1 MTNDSVESWFK
12 QARAQAAQGNIVVV
26 GRDGKNLLLPSIR
39 TTSVLPEMAAA
50 IEQII
55 PSTTKRNV
63 AVIGDTSWS
72 ASRDPSLQA
81 ASRAIPFWGM
91 LMGFA
96 SIGHAVW
103 IFYGSA
109 DLLCAGCCDADVL
122 IVDSA
127 SLVTL
132 PNDWQ
137 AEAARV
143 MRNSQ
148 ILVHDRASYRL
159 LLYTVPSQRT
169 SPP

>member
-1 MTNDSVESWFK
+1 MANDSVESWFE
-12 QARAQAAQGNIVVV
+12 QARAQAAHGNIVVV
-26 GRDGKNLLLPSIR
+26 RRDGKNLLLPLVG
-39 TTSVLPEMAAA
+39 TASVRPETVAA
-50 IEQII
+50 IEEMI

-63 AVIGDTSWS
+63 AVIGDTSW
-72 ASRDPSLQA
+72 ATSRDPSLQV
-81 ASRAIPFWGM
+81 ASRAIPFWGL
-91 LMGFA
+91 LMGIA

-103 IFYGSA
+103 FFDGSPG
-109 DLLCAGCCDADVL
+109 LLCAGCCNADVL

-127 SLVTL
+127 SLVSL

-159 LLYTVPSQRT
+159 LHAAPSQRT
-169 SPP
+169 SQS